1 MPDIPGIP
9 GIPGIELLYWDMKLC
24 SQERQFLVLQLFL
37 LPLRATLHPPPLP
50 TASQP
55 PPSRLPAA
63 SHHLSDNGGPQ
74 NGGKVASNHFFL
86 SFSFSLL
93 LSVI

>member
-37 LPLRATLHPPPLP
+37 LPLRATLRPPPSPNRLP
-50 TASQP
+50 AASQP
-55 PPSRLPAA
+55 PPSRLPP
-63 SHHLSDNGGPQ
+63 LE
-74 NGGKVASNHFFL
+74 
-86 SFSFSLL
+86 
-93 LSVI
+93 